1 MLNNTNPNESA
12 PAGGER
18 NFESC
23 KIKVLQDGTYQVVNF
38 TKTKV
43 FFTGTYEAC
52 YTWILEN
59 HHKFSRSVLTKPVL
73 KTSDVTMRKET
84 SIEWYIAQRN
94 LLENALRSNLF
105 GLGAYFQRK
114 SEIED
119 KARAMHKEQI
129 EEAYKEGNHSEMRGG
144 KVIFEK
150 TEQYYNETYGGQD
163 EK

>member
-1 MLNNTNPNESA
+1 MSNNTNPNESA

-23 KIKVLQDGTYQVVNF
+23 KIEVLQDGTYQVVNF

-59 HHKFSRSVLTKPVL
+59 HQGFSRSVLTKPAL

-84 SIEWYIAQRN
+84 SIEWYIEQRN
-94 LLENALRSNLF
+94 MLENDIRSSLF
-105 GLGAYFQRK
+105 GLGAYFKRK
-114 SEIED
+114 SEIEERA
-119 KARAMHKEQI
+119 KAMHKKEI
-129 EEAYKEGNHSEMRGG
+129 LIAYSKALPITDGVFTAIDKAHD
-144 KVIFEK
+144 
-150 TEQYYNETYGGQD
+150 YYNEQFGGNH
-163 EK
+163 E